1 MNSYFVTKR
10 EKNIVE
16 AFRLSFPPTL
26 WESFIDSCKGRYIF
40 FLGGGD
46 GGWGLSDSVS
56 FQGVT
61 HLCPEFLM
69 KIFVMLLPI
78 FLRD

>member
-40 FLGGGD
+40 FLGGWD

-56 FQGVT
+56 FSRGHT
-61 HLCPEFLM
+61 SLSR
-69 KIFVMLLPI
+69 IFNENFCNVASH
-78 FLRD
+78 FS